1 MMIYL
6 VYDLIDYESR
16 DVVAVFS
23 REDTA
28 REYARTSP
36 LFTDARSISRAE
48 LDSTDPTSSPE
59 QIAYYRRYEK
69 DKF

>member
-28 REYARTSP
+28 ARICTNFTTIYRCP
-36 LFTDARSISRAE
+36 LNIACRAR
-48 LDSTDPTSSPE
+48 
-59 QIAYYRRYEK
+59 QYRPNE
-69 DKF
+69 